1 MRAKVKEGHMDVA
14 KLFSPKHDCPVK
26 VIDPRRSARRP
37 VRFSATVAAKS
48 GLADGVVTNI
58 SETGCDLQLVT
69 SSFPKRY
76 LSLKLF
82 TRDALTLTIYPYDGT
97 PALKITLVVIRWV
110 KRKWAGVEFVKLSQE
125 AREKLQQ
132 LCREQVFLAVT
143 G

>member
-1 MRAKVKEGHMDVA
+1 MDVA

-58 SETGCDLQLVT
+58 SKTGCDLQLVA

>member
-1 MRAKVKEGHMDVA
+1 MNVA
-14 KLFSPKHDCPVK
+14 KLFSPEHDCPVK
-26 VIDPRRSARRP
+26 VIDPRRSARRA
-37 VRFSATVAAKS
+37 VRFSATVAAKR

-58 SETGCDLQLVT
+58 SETGCDLRLVT
-69 SSFPKRY
+69 SSFLKRY

-82 TRDALTLTIYPYDGT
+82 SRDALVLTIYPYDGT
-97 PALKITLVVIRWV
+97 PALKITLAVIRWA

>member
-1 MRAKVKEGHMDVA
+1 MNVA

-26 VIDPRRSARRP
+26 VIDPRRSARRT

-58 SETGCDLQLVT
+58 SETGCDLRLVT
-69 SSFPKRY
+69 SSFPKQY
-76 LSLKLF
+76 LSLKLSS
-82 TRDALTLTIYPYDGT
+82 RDALALTIYPHDGSQ
-97 PALKITLVVIRWV
+97 ALQITLAVIRWV

-125 AREKLQQ
+125 AKEKLQQ

>member
-1 MRAKVKEGHMDVA
+1 MNIA

-26 VIDPRRSARRP
+26 VIDPRRSARRT
-37 VRFSATVAAKS
+37 VRFSVTVEAKS

-58 SETGCDLQLVT
+58 SETGCDLRLAT

-82 TRDALTLTIYPYDGT
+82 SRDALALTIYPFDGT

-110 KRKWAGVEFVKLSQE
+110 KKKWAGVEFVKLSQE
-125 AREKLQQ
+125 ARKKLLQ